1 MARVPGKIT
10 KKKASRMIITVFRR
24 GPLIVMGRAAKKC
37 PVAVF
42 RHNGG
47 KLNREEALEGHN
59 LTL

>member
-1 MARVPGKIT
+1 
-10 KKKASRMIITVFRR
+10 MIITMFRR

-37 PVAVF
+37 PVAAVKPN
-42 RHNGG
+42 RG

>member
-1 MARVPGKIT
+1 
-10 KKKASRMIITVFRR
+10 MIITVFRR

-47 KLNREEALEGHN
+47 KLNREEALEGRN
-59 LTL
+59 LTI